1 MATIRRLSE
10 PDAADFRA
18 IRLEALQRHPEA
30 FGATYADEAAQSL
43 KFFSDRLKSSA
54 VFGGFEGSALL
65 GIAGLYTLG
74 QEKVRHKGVLYG
86 MYVRDS
92 ARGTGLA
99 KQLVDAVLEHAR
111 QEVELVQLSV
121 VASNDAARRLY
132 ERCGFELYGVEPRA
146 LKVAGRYL
154 DEALMYKLLK

>member
-1 MATIRRLSE
+1 MATVRRLSE
-10 PDAADFRA
+10 ADAADFRA

-30 FGATYADEAAQSL
+30 FAATYADEAAQPL
-43 KFFSDRLKSSA
+43 AFFSGRLKSGA
-54 VFGGFEGSALL
+54 VFGGFQGPALL
-65 GIAGLYTLG
+65 GIAGFYTLA

-86 MYVRDS
+86 MYVKES

-99 KQLVDAVLEHAR
+99 GQLVDAVLAHAR

-132 ERCGFELYGVEPRA
+132 ERRGFERYGVEPRA
-146 LKVAGRYL
+146 LKVDGRYL
-154 DEALMYKLLK
+154 DEALMVKRLV